1 MTLREAIKL
10 KLEFQFE
17 KRTMTTYATGDDKVF
32 HYFEMEINGVILHL
46 APVDDKPGVWFGSI
60 FDYNVKFYTQ
70 ESFKSLIKSI
80 QNGEWEED

>member
-10 KLEFQFE
+10 KLEYQFE
-17 KRTMTTYATGDDKVF
+17 KRTMTTYETGDANVF

-46 APVDDKPGVWFGSI
+46 APVDDKPTVWFGSI
-60 FDYNVKFYTQ
+60 FDYNVKFYTP

-80 QNGEWEED
+80 QNGEWQED

>member
-1 MTLREAIKL
+1 
-10 KLEFQFE
+10 
-17 KRTMTTYATGDDKVF
+17 MTTYATGDDKVF